1 MQYHLNGYTFG
12 DPSIAPAAENHRRPG
27 DEMPS
32 EVDVLVVGTGPAGA
46 VLAAQLAEFPDI
58 SVVTVDRR
66 TEPLARGHAD
76 GVACRTVEMFEAF
89 GLADTLV
96 REALWVN
103 ETAFWSV
110 ETPGAGIT
118 RSGLVQDVADG
129 LSEFPHVIVNQ
140 ARMQELLFD
149 NAKKAPSRHEVDY
162 GWEYV
167 SQMIDETQDY
177 PVEVTLNS
185 THEATA
191 GQTRTI
197 RAKYVVGCDGAR
209 SAVRKS
215 IGRQLH
221 GDVQNHAW
229 GVLDVLVATDF
240 PDIRKKAVISSEA
253 GSMILIPREGGYLVR
268 MYADLGAVPEGDSDF
283 RTRTTVDDVI
293 AQANAILSPYTV
305 EVRDVAWWSVYEV
318 GQRIADGFD
327 NLNDEERAAN
337 QPRIFIAGD
346 ACHTHSAKAG
356 QGMNVSMQDTFNL
369 GWKLGAVLGGQA
381 HPSLLHTYAEERRV
395 TAQQLIDYDTHWS
408 RMVGSRDSDNP
419 VTPQE
424 VQDQFVRGGKFTAG
438 FATHY
443 KPDFSP
449 LTGSDQHQELA
460 TGFEVGTRFHSAPV
474 IRVADAKPVQL
485 GHVHRADGRWRV
497 YLFADKTGI
506 GQGSTVATWC
516 ERMDTDANSAIN
528 RFTGPGADRDS
539 TFDIYAISQAN
550 HVDVDINDIHPLL
563 QPTKGKF
570 ALKDLEKVFS
580 AEKTNGQLLGNIPG
594 LEATKDLYDLR
605 GVDRSKG
612 AVVVVRPD
620 QYIAQVLP
628 LNDYDT
634 FDSYFATYLLEAQ
647 VSA

>member
-1 MQYHLNGYTFG
+1 MQYHLNGYTYG
-12 DPSIAPAAENHRRPG
+12 DPTIAPAAPHHRRPG
-27 DEMPS
+27 DEMPA
-32 EVDVLVVGTGPAGA
+32 EVDVLIVGTGPAGA
-46 VLAAQLAEFPDI
+46 VLTAQLAEFPEVSI
-58 SVVTVDRR
+58 VTVDRR
-66 TEPLARGHAD
+66 NEPLARGHAD

-103 ETAFWSV
+103 ETTFWSV
-110 ETPGAGIT
+110 EESGAGIT
-118 RSGLVQDVADG
+118 RTGLVQDVADG

-149 NAKKAPSRHEVDY
+149 NAKKSPSRHEVDY
-162 GWEYV
+162 GWQYV
-167 SQMIDETQDY
+167 SQVIDETQDY
-177 PVEVTLNS
+177 PVEVTLES
-185 THEATA
+185 TDGDTPGE
-191 GQTRTI
+191 TRTI

-229 GVLDVLVATDF
+229 GVLDILAVSDF

-268 MYADLGAVPEGDSDF
+268 MYADLGAVPENDTEF
-283 RTRTTVDDVI
+283 RNRITVDDVI

-305 EVRDVAWWSVYEV
+305 EVKDVAWWSVYEV

-369 GWKLGAVLGGQA
+369 GWKLGAVLRGQA
-381 HPSLLHTYAEERRV
+381 HPSLLHTYAEERGV

-408 RMVGSRDSDNP
+408 RMVGSRDSDDP

-438 FATHY
+438 FGTHY
-443 KPDFSP
+443 KPEFSP
-449 LTGSDQHQELA
+449 LTGSDEHQGLA
-460 TGFEVGTRFHSAPV
+460 TGFEIGTRFHSAPV

-497 YLFADKTGI
+497 YLFADETGV
-506 GQGSTVATWC
+506 GSGSSVANWC
-516 ERMDTDANSAIN
+516 ERMNTEPTSAIN
-528 RFTGPGADRDS
+528 RFTAPEADRDS
-539 TFDIYAISQAN
+539 TFDIYAVSQAD
-550 HVDVDINDIHPLL
+550 HLEVDIADIHELL
-563 QPTKGKF
+563 QPAKGKF
-570 ALKDLEKVFS
+570 GLKDLEKVFS
-580 AEKTNGQLLGNIPG
+580 AEKTNGLLLGNIPG

-605 GVDRSKG
+605 GVDRTKG

-628 LNDYDT
+628 LDDFDT
-634 FDSYFATYLLEAQ
+634 FDAYFATYLLDTKVNA
-647 VSA
+647 